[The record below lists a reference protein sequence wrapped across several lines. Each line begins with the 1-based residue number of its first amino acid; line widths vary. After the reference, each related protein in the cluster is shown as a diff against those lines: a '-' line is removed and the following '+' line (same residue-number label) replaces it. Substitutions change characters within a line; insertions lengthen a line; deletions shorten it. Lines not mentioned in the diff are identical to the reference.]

1 MHAFKFRSLTLLIDS
16 GYGLIGLPAFLDEG
30 LTAWAQGLGLSPGE
44 SPEDDY
50 LLSLASQY
58 EVEQY
63 QDTYN
68 IISEH

>member
-1 MHAFKFRSLTLLIDS
+1 MQIYIIACASLLLDS

-58 EVEQY
+58 EVEHY
-63 QDTYN
+63 QDTY
-68 IISEH
+68 SLMSKH